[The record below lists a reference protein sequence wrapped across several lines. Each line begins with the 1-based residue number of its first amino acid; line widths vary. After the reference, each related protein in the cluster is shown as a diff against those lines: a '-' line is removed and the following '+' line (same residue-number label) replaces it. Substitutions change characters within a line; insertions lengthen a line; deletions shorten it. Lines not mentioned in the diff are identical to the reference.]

1 MANRSMV
8 GLAAKGLTA
17 VLMLAGAGVAEAAP
31 PRCENITVEE
41 MRRNCF
47 ERVERCEPLK
57 TAAERDEC
65 YRGTK
70 PNPSP
75 NANPNPNA
83 GPNGPIRLT
92 RPDAA
97 AGSPPPPPPPPPAG
111 APSPAPSA
119 RPAPV
124 PAPPP
129 PPPPG
134 AAPPPPPAPPPPA
147 PVVVRPNQP
156 PVIAA
161 PPPVPQP
168 APRAEPAP
176 APVVVRPAPP
186 VPVAPTATAPVPRP
200 PQGNGLETV
209 RGFYEALAQADGAR
223 ANGFLVPE
231 KRNAGAYEIAS
242 LSRFYGAMR
251 EPLTLLSADPIGP
264 DSFRVR
270 YHYVYVNGRV
280 CDGGAEVTL
289 SRREGAPLIERI
301 KALNGC

>member
-1 MANRSMV
+1 MAYRLMM
-8 GLAAKGLTA
+8 GLAAVML
-17 VLMLAGAGVAEAAP
+17 LAGTGMAEAAP
-31 PRCENITVEE
+31 PRCENITVED

-57 TAAERDEC
+57 SAAERDEC

-70 PNPSP
+70 PNA
-75 NANPNPNA
+75 NANASSNMNSSA
-83 GPNGPIRLT
+83 AQNGPIRLT

-97 AGSPPPPPPPPPAG
+97 AGS
-111 APSPAPSA
+111 
-119 RPAPV
+119 
-124 PAPPP
+124 
-129 PPPPG
+129 
-134 AAPPPPPAPPPPA
+134 APPPPPAPPPAPA

-156 PVIAA
+156 PVIAS
-161 PPPVPQP
+161 PPPVPQAIPQP
-168 APRAEPAP
+168 APKAEPVPAPVP

-186 VPVAPTATAPVPRP
+186 VPVSPAAVAPAPRP
-200 PQGNGLETV
+200 PQGNGIQGTGLDAV
-209 RGFYEALAQADGAR
+209 RGFYDALAQADGAR

-231 KRNAGAYEIAS
+231 KRNSGAYEITS

-251 EPLTLLSADPIGP
+251 EPLRLLSADPIGP
-264 DSFRVR
+264 DAFRVR

-289 SRREGAPLIERI
+289 SRREGALLIERI

>member
-1 MANRSMV
+1 MADRSMM
-8 GLAAKGLTA
+8 GLAAAML
-17 VLMLAGAGVAEAAP
+17 LAGTGVAGAAP
-31 PRCENITVEE
+31 PRCENITVED

-57 TAAERDEC
+57 SAAERDAC

-70 PNPSP
+70 PSA
-75 NANPNPNA
+75 NADVNSNA
-83 GPNGPIRLT
+83 GQNGPIRLT

-97 AGSPPPPPPPPPAG
+97 AGS
-111 APSPAPSA
+111 
-119 RPAPV
+119 
-124 PAPPP
+124 APP
-129 PPPPG
+129 
-134 AAPPPPPAPPPPA
+134 PPPPPAPPPAAAPPPSPPPA
-147 PVVVRPNQP
+147 PPPVVVRPNQP
-156 PVIAA
+156 PVMAS
-161 PPPVPQP
+161 PPPVPK
-168 APRAEPAP
+168 AEPAPGPMP

-186 VPVAPTATAPVPRP
+186 VPVAPAPRP
-200 PQGNGLETV
+200 PQGPGIQGNGLDAV

-231 KRNAGAYEIAS
+231 KRNSGAYEIAS

-251 EPLTLLSADPIGP
+251 EPLRLLSADPLGP
-264 DSFRVR
+264 DAFRVR

-280 CDGGAEVTL
+280 CDGAAEVTL

>member
-1 MANRSMV
+1 MADRSMM
-8 GLAAKGLTA
+8 GLAAAML
-17 VLMLAGAGVAEAAP
+17 LAGTGLAVAAP
-31 PRCENITVEE
+31 PRCENITVED

-57 TAAERDEC
+57 SAAERDAC

-70 PNPSP
+70 PPA
-75 NANPNPNA
+75 NADVNSNA
-83 GPNGPIRLT
+83 GQTGPIRLT

-97 AGSPPPPPPPPPAG
+97 VPPPPPA
-111 APSPAPSA
+111 
-119 RPAPV
+119 
-124 PAPPP
+124 PPP
-129 PPPPG
+129 A
-134 AAPPPPPAPPPPA
+134 AAPPPPPAPP

-156 PVIAA
+156 PVIAS
-161 PPPVPQP
+161 PPPVPKADP
-168 APRAEPAP
+168 APAPVP

-186 VPVAPTATAPVPRP
+186 PAPPVPAPRP
-200 PQGNGLETV
+200 PQGNGIEGTALNAV
-209 RGFYEALAQADGAR
+209 RGFYEALAQADGVR

-231 KRNAGAYEIAS
+231 KRNSGAYEIAS

-251 EPLTLLSADPIGP
+251 EPLRLLSADPLGP
-264 DSFRVR
+264 DAFRVR

-280 CDGGAEVTL
+280 CDGAAEVTL